1 MVGFHIGRGERKRK
15 EKRKK
20 KEQMWDGGLI
30 TARSRYFESIK
41 SRFKSPLEFQLHNFI
56 TGKQDTIKVMN
67 PTIISS
73 MCRKISQERIAEDV
87 LSQATPEYFKH
98 PLWASHTDKEV
109 GRKKKKLKRRIFK
122 YLFCWSTMKELHEIC
137 VCAR

>member
-1 MVGFHIGRGERKRK
+1 MVAFHIDRGERKRK
-15 EKRKK
+15 EERKK

-73 MCRKISQERIAEDV
+73 MCRKISHERIAEDV

-109 GRKKKKLKRRIFK
+109 GRKKKKAK
-122 YLFCWSTMKELHEIC
+122 KEDL
-137 VCAR
+137 

>member
-1 MVGFHIGRGERKRK
+1 
-15 EKRKK
+15 
-20 KEQMWDGGLI
+20 
-30 TARSRYFESIK
+30 
-41 SRFKSPLEFQLHNFI
+41 
-56 TGKQDTIKVMN
+56 MN

-109 GRKKKKLKRRIFK
+109 GRKKKKAK
-122 YLFCWSTMKELHEIC
+122 KEDL
-137 VCAR
+137 